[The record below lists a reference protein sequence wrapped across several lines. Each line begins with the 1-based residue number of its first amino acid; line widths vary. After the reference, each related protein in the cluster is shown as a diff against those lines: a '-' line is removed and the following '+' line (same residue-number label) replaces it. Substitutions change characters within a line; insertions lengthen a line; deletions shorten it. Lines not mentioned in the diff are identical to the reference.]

1 MEVLN
6 AKKTIRKTMS
16 IYLVNYNNE
25 NPKIKDVE
33 DVLKYFNDKTINFAT
48 VDVPDDFLISFRNSP
63 LPGLLRSLGISYY
76 QIKIPEE
83 TKTFFLEKLRKI
95 EKHLTQDQE
104 EFALLEDKNSARG
117 RYLKFWIELYQ
128 KELQENKEFF
138 EQKVRPVYIAETMIG
153 MIEGMMDQ
161 NILLLH
167 FGDEKTFSEIMKVI
181 KYINEKIDVS
191 YLHYIV

>member
-1 MEVLN
+1 
-6 AKKTIRKTMS
+6 MS